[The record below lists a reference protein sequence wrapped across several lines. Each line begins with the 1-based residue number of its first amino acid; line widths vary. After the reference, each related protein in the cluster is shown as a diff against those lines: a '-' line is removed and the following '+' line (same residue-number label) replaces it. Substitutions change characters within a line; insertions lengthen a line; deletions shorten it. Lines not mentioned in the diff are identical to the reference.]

1 MIERRDVYRC
11 ALGDNGEGIQSGT
24 RPVLIVSNNIG
35 NKHAKILIVAPIT
48 SKRKTQL
55 PTHFDIKLERKST
68 VLCEQLTIV
77 HKSKLFDKMY
87 SLNEAD
93 LDELDKA
100 LTVSLGIGKRGTN
113 E

>member
-1 MIERRDVYRC
+1 MIERGDVYRC

-24 RPVLIVSNNIG
+24 RPVLVVSNDIG

-48 SKRKTQL
+48 SKRKTKL

-87 SLNEAD
+87 SLSSAELEQ
-93 LDELDKA
+93 LDEA
-100 LTVSLGIGKRGTN
+100 LMVSLGIRKRGTN
-113 E
+113 D